1 MNLKGGTGVLLTP
14 YTTGEYYNVMPMRK
28 TAIFLPE
35 DQSEK
40 LQLLVE
46 LTGAAQSELIRRAIE
61 AYLETRA
68 PEIAEAK
75 KAQKGKHRGK

>member
-1 MNLKGGTGVLLTP
+1 MKLNSGTGVPLTP
-14 YTTGEYYNVMPMRK
+14 YATGEYHNTMPMRK

-46 LTGAAQSELIRRAIE
+46 LTGAAMSELIRRAIE

-68 PEIAEAK
+68 DEVAEAR
-75 KAQKGKHRGK
+75 KARKARNK